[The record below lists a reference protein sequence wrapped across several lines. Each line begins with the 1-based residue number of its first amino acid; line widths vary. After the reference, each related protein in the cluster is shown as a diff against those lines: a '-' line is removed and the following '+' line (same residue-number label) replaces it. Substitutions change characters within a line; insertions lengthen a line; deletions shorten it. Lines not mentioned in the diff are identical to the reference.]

1 MLFLKW
7 RCQNNTFI
15 LFFSQFL
22 PLYFPL
28 LFIFTIFALERNGL
42 RNLCSD
48 IAARVCFTYTY
59 YIYIKLL

>member
-7 RCQNNTFI
+7 RCQNNTFV

-42 RNLCSD
+42 RNLALLQESVSLTP
-48 IAARVCFTYTY
+48 II
-59 YIYIKLL
+59 YIY